1 MDRRWIAT
9 GLVGI
14 TACAVACVLLWPR
27 TERAVAVLAARDDP
41 AALSDIQ
48 LDSALRNDPGLLARE
63 AEAALAA
70 GDIDLADSFAEVAVA
85 RNAILSEG
93 LRMRITEAV
102 AEENSV
108 GRLAERFA
116 GGLVTGQAEDAAGLT
131 GVIAGDL
138 FVFGDIRDVLREGKH
153 VVMGEDGDRVIL
165 GLAAAGLAVTAAT
178 YLSAG
183 GAAPVRAGLT
193 MVKDARKAGRMSAG
207 LSRWAGRSARDLVDP
222 PVLQKALATGSFARP
237 DQVVPAVK
245 TAFRMEKAGALVRV
259 AKDVGR
265 IGKRAGTR
273 GAFDA
278 MKLAEGPKDIARAA
292 RLAEAKGGQTRAILK
307 MLGRG
312 AFVLAVGAF
321 DLTLWLFWALIAAF
335 GFIVSIKTTTERFTL
350 SLLRRRKAARA
361 KLCHVAISASPA
373 IA

>member
-9 GLVGI
+9 GLIGI

-85 RNAILSEG
+85 RNTILSEG
-93 LRMRITEAV
+93 LRTRITDAV
-102 AEENSV
+102 AQENSV